1 MNEHKQQKDC
11 TESVSVRLT
20 QEQVQSFLDR
30 KTSLNDV
37 LDWIRKHPEEGAAEI
52 FATISMDF
60 MEPMMSSD
68 TEVARNIGGC
78 LSHIPEAEMKDVNIL
93 FRSLQGFVG
102 LYDDYNKESSLI
114 PH

>member
-20 QEQVQSFLDR
+20 QEQIQSFLDR
-30 KTSLNDV
+30 EIGLNDV
-37 LDWIRKHPEEGAAEI
+37 LHWIRKHPEEGAAEI

-68 TEVARNIGGC
+68 TDVARSILGC
-78 LSHIPEAEMKDVNIL
+78 LDHILHAEMKDVNTL
-93 FRSLQGFVG
+93 FNSLQGLVG
-102 LYDDYNKESSLI
+102 LYDDYNKKSSLI